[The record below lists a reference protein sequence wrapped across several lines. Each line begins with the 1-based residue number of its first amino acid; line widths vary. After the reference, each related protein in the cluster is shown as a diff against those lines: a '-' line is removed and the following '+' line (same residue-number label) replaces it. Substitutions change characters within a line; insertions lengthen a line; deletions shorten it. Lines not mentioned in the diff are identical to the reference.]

1 MVSIVNETR
10 LYGFFGQQCALDK
23 IRIGFGTGGAFQL
36 NRLVFNFERANDFV
50 KKADRT
56 EFSLHIANNHID
68 PRRVALVVCVNIQL
82 EQIVL
87 LFFGIEKIQNG
98 ENARAK
104 EFGEKIE
111 QCIELV
117 LEQFATEPGTQTFT
131 NGLQM
136 IEVANGFV

>member
-10 LYGFFGQQCALDK
+10 LYRFLGQQRALDK
-23 IRIGFGTGGAFQL
+23 IRIRFGPGGAFQL
-36 NRLVFNFERANDFV
+36 NRLVFNFESANDIV

-68 PRRVALVVCVNIQL
+68 PWRVALVVCVNIQL

-98 ENARAK
+98 ENAGAK